1 MTTPKKE
8 KVYTQKQLD
17 FLEHLFGDA
26 QGNLRLAMKMA
37 GYSPTANT
45 ADLLKS
51 LQEEIIEGA
60 STMLAANSPKAAF
73 GLIGV
78 LDDPS
83 TVGAKNA
90 VAAAKEVLDRA
101 GLVKKEKVEV
111 SSDQGG
117 LFILPPK
124 KVDD

>member
-1 MTTPKKE
+1 MSKKE
-8 KVYTQKQLD
+8 KVYTEKQRA
-17 FLEHLFGDA
+17 FLGFLFGDA
-26 QGNLRLAMKMA
+26 QGHIRRAMKMA
-37 GYSPTANT
+37 GYADTANQS
-45 ADLLKS
+45 DLIKS
-51 LQEEIIEGA
+51 LKDEMIEGA
-60 STMLAANSPKAAF
+60 GNMLAANSPKAAF
-73 GLIGV
+73 GLVGV

-83 TVGAKNA
+83 TVGAKNS
-90 VAAAKEVLDRA
+90 VAAAKEILDRA

>member
-1 MTTPKKE
+1 
-8 KVYTQKQLD
+8 
-17 FLEHLFGDA
+17 
-26 QGNLRLAMKMA
+26 MKMA
-37 GYSPTANT
+37 GYSSTANT
-45 ADLLKS
+45 SDLLKS
-51 LQEEIIEGA
+51 LKDEITEGA
-60 STMLAANSPKAAF
+60 SNMLAANSPKAAF